1 MSYADRIKP
10 TDDSIMTYLE
20 SLKKKQYQIPTFQRE
35 VVWEKDS
42 VKKLWDSIYK
52 FYPIGSILVW
62 KTDIELQNHRE
73 IGGHLIADDLSQN
86 EFRYILDGQQRT
98 VSLLTSLYSGRI
110 KGKDNFDPALYIDIS
125 LNEDEADE
133 EEQKFKERFLFW
145 DDIDDRN
152 GQVKRNIPR
161 KKKYEEGLIIRLK
174 DIKEN
179 YDTVEKSLYDK
190 GYIEFDH
197 PHRNNLRK
205 IRNVLDNYRISFIEL
220 RGIEVSEVCE
230 IFERINQEGKPLDI
244 FDIVVAKTYRPPQN
258 GQNGFYL
265 RELIES
271 FRSKADSNFGKELED
286 FTYLQM
292 LAVMVMQNF
301 ENTGLYN
308 ITDTYLNR
316 IKAEQIDYIWEEA
329 SKAFL
334 KTFDFFDNHLHIRGP
349 RLIPFRYL
357 FMTIAEYF
365 FNHKQ
370 PNYDLLKQYYWYY
383 SFHSD
388 ELLRNTTHLK
398 SHLNKF
404 KNAKENGAY
413 EFDRFLL
420 DKNDLRN
427 ASYSSKGRFSRAILS
442 LFSNHKPRD
451 WKHIDRTVISETYY
465 LLSDKPNLHHIFPTS
480 YISENPGN
488 NQVDVNSLMNIAF
501 LPQITNLEISNK
513 NPLKY
518 FKEYD
523 NGAFESVL
531 DTHLI
536 PQEIL
541 EWSRKGYMPD
551 DALDILIEKRIGLIV
566 DELKNKLE
574 GIRFQTMDTKDNS

>member
-404 KNAKENGAY
+404 KNAKENGVY